1 MWLILSHEHAR
12 WILIQSLT
20 IMAQIIYSG
29 DDLLE
34 SYYPV
39 MLNQMLDLA
48 FYTHTLGNLL
58 SLVVVTVIA
67 YF

>member
-1 MWLILSHEHAR
+1 
-12 WILIQSLT
+12 
-20 IMAQIIYSG
+20 MAQIIYSG